1 MMILQPGRIR
11 GSAGEEREGLEHMK
25 RRTVWLCV
33 ALFVL
38 GLVTGWTLSTKRLPV
53 QGISARTATD
63 YLHGV
68 IEADR
73 TFYTQHVV
81 ERMEAMLIVNA
92 SEEWVNEKTL
102 PLPAQFLREASRS
115 LRLRDAPF
123 RYRLVSLWPLNPQNA
138 PASDQE
144 RQLLEQVVQFGEVT
158 EGEVTLH
165 DKRYFQAIY
174 PDRAVSRACVSCH
187 NAHVESP
194 KRDFKLNDVMGGLV
208 IEVPLE

>member
-1 MMILQPGRIR
+1 M
-11 GSAGEEREGLEHMK
+11 EHVK
-25 RRTVWLCV
+25 KQIV
-33 ALFVL
+33 ALFGVIFVL
-38 GLVTGWTLSTKRLPV
+38 GLVAGWYLGNQRLPV
-53 QGISARTATD
+53 QGISARTVAD

-73 TFYTQHVV
+73 TFYTQHIV

-92 SEEWVNEKTL
+92 SEDWINDKTL
-102 PLPAQFLREASRS
+102 PLPAQFLRESSRS

-123 RYRLVSLWPLNPQNA
+123 RYRLVSLWPLNSQNA

-144 RQLLEQVVQFGEVT
+144 RQLLEQVVEFGEVT
-158 EGEVTLH
+158 EGEVTLNN
-165 DKRYFQAIY
+165 KRYFQAIY

-187 NAHVESP
+187 NAHTESP

>member
-1 MMILQPGRIR
+1 MHNMNG
-11 GSAGEEREGLEHMK
+11 
-25 RRTVWLCV
+25 RTVGVGV
-33 ALFVL
+33 ALLLL
-38 GLVTGWTLSTKRLPV
+38 GLVSGWLLSPQRLPV
-53 QGISARTATD
+53 QGIPARTVAD

-92 SEEWVNEKTL
+92 SEDWVNEKTL

-123 RYRLVSLWPLNPQNA
+123 RYRLVSLWPLNARNA

-144 RQLLEQVVQFGEVT
+144 RQMLEQVVKFGEVV
-158 EGEVTLH
+158 EGEVTLNRH
-165 DKRYFQAIY
+165 RYFQAIY

-187 NAHVESP
+187 NAHTESP

-208 IEVPLE
+208 IEVPLD